1 MIITLAEGKDLLRI
15 DQSNTDNDAVI
26 TSLIEAIPDYIELQ
40 TGLTA
45 TDQLTNKQA
54 KVAAGFILNLWYF
67 SESADDQKLTRVINS
82 LLKCITLQARGINNN
97 TSNT

>member
-15 DQSNTDNDAVI
+15 DQSNTDNDSVI

-40 TGLTA
+40 TGLNATA
-45 TDQLTNKQA
+45 QLTNKQC
-54 KVAAGFILNLWYF
+54 KVVAGFILNLWYF

-82 LLKCITLQARGINNN
+82 LLKCITLQARE
-97 TSNT
+97 TQEAEQTE